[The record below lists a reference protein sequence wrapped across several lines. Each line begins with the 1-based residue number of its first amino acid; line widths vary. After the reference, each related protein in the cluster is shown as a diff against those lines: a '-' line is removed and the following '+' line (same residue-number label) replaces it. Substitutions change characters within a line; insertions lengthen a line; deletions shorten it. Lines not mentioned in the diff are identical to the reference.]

1 MRANVLRSPVSPRAG
16 GLGAGRKLKTRRR
29 EQLWHDKGAFLVMEF
44 SPWLSPLLRAL
55 TRAQSVSRRILPC
68 APGQRVEEALRRLQP
83 QRACPASLTA
93 CTPLR
98 THAYAC
104 AYAFLRA
111 VCAARLRVLFVLR
124 LTEGH
129 RAGEDVRARC
139 ARSRRMRCPSGQPPL
154 ALLLL
159 SASALAA
166 RNGCAHRHGHPATA
180 GRRSSVPRAPLLY
193 GRREAAAVSD
203 QGSGLGHRRRR
214 RTSALAAHARC
225 RSQAPG
231 RRSCLPKA
239 ALRAASALRA
249 ARVRVSVISAAPRPT
264 YHGPGDRAAPPHAAF

>member
-1 MRANVLRSPVSPRAG
+1 VSSCGTTRVRSS
-16 GLGAGRKLKTRRR
+16 LWMSRRR
-29 EQLWHDKGAFLVMEF
+29 SRRGCVRLRGRNPFPAEYCRAHLGSEWKKPFAGCSHSV
-44 SPWLSPLLRAL
+44 RAL
-55 TRAQSVSRRILPC
+55 RP
-68 APGQRVEEALRRLQP
+68 
-83 QRACPASLTA
+83 LTA

-98 THAYAC
+98 THAYAG

-166 RNGCAHRHGHPATA
+166 RNGCDHRHGHPATA

-214 RTSALAAHARC
+214 RTSALSAHARC

-231 RRSCLPKA
+231 RRTCLSKA

-264 YHGPGDRAAPPHAAF
+264 YHGPGDRAAPRHAAF